1 MLTAFILYIYYVK
14 FFTFIL
20 ALLFLATPLQAH
32 IDVIAY
38 DAVEL
43 HTDEV
48 SFTETHQKSHHD
60 HDSEDEKQSEHH
72 HHCVDVSVSLAYI
85 PNQLNYDFIVIPN
98 NNEIVDFYTRK
109 HSSKDLES
117 LFQPPRVA

>member
-1 MLTAFILYIYYVK
+1 MLTAFILYIYSVK

-20 ALLFLATPLQAH
+20 ALLFLATPMQAH

-38 DAVEL
+38 DAVES
-43 HTDEV
+43 HIDEDIY
-48 SFTETHQKSHHD
+48 SADHQKSHHG

-85 PNQLNYDFIVIPN
+85 PNQLNYHFIVISN
-98 NNEIVDFYTRK
+98 NNEIADFYTRK

-117 LFQPPRVA
+117 LFQPPRVV

>member
-1 MLTAFILYIYYVK
+1 M
-14 FFTFIL
+14 
-20 ALLFLATPLQAH
+20 QAH
-32 IDVIAY
+32 LDIIAFDAIESHIDEDNY
-38 DAVEL
+38 GQD
-43 HTDEV
+43 H
-48 SFTETHQKSHHD
+48 HHD

-85 PNQLNYDFIVIPN
+85 PNQLNYHFIVIPN

-117 LFQPPRVA
+117 LFQPPRLV